1 MDTTRDQILTEAAA
15 LFAERGYHGLS
26 MRELAEAAGISK
38 ANLYH
43 HFRNKEELFLAVL
56 LANVERLAAA
66 AAAAECAAGDT
77 RSRLRLLLRGLL
89 GQGADQRALMR
100 LAEQYLPQLSPAAQG
115 QFRERYHE
123 GFMAKTAAIVSAGI
137 ERGELA
143 RVSPNLAT
151 RLLLGMAFPFAGP
164 TRDGTADEAVELI
177 LTVLFDGL
185 AESGRDGPT
194 GRATR

>member
-1 MDTTRDQILTEAAA
+1 RLGSDRPTWLGSCRPPHESARAGPSGTGLAPGPHRVWSEWGRAPPAGEPGSSGGRVGGVDTTRDQILTEAAA

-89 GQGADQRALMR
+89 GQG
-100 LAEQYLPQLSPAAQG
+100 
-115 QFRERYHE
+115 
-123 GFMAKTAAIVSAGI
+123 
-137 ERGELA
+137 
-143 RVSPNLAT
+143 
-151 RLLLGMAFPFAGP
+151 
-164 TRDGTADEAVELI
+164 
-177 LTVLFDGL
+177 
-185 AESGRDGPT
+185 
-194 GRATR
+194 